1 MCAHPSR
8 PKRDRRQPPRPIR
21 SAKLRKPA
29 GIIPHTRGRPRA
41 GTVAEHH
48 SAHTETHEDAGTV
61 AESSPQCGRT
71 LPCRPPN
78 RGRVVSV
85 RRNRNPGTST
95 THERKRV
102 CRWEAHQSL
111 APAGQ
116 RDAPRRIKR
125 AHPGGEAAATSS
137 PKAVLAGEL
146 GLPSYKPND
155 RATSRTVVWTGA
167 CCPASAPATRG
178 RVFDGKKSSD
188 NTQERACTCTR
199 AATRHGQLAELH
211 HASCEDHRGLGST
224 PTQQASRK
232 HRARARARGAT

>member
-1 MCAHPSR
+1 MQRPARSPSRHQLDRQRLDLIHPATRPPTRIRRPRAATHAHMCAHPSR

-125 AHPGGEAAATSS
+125 ARPGGEAAATSS

-146 GLPSYKPND
+146 GLPS
-155 RATSRTVVWTGA
+155 
-167 CCPASAPATRG
+167 
-178 RVFDGKKSSD
+178 
-188 NTQERACTCTR
+188 
-199 AATRHGQLAELH
+199 
-211 HASCEDHRGLGST
+211 
-224 PTQQASRK
+224 
-232 HRARARARGAT
+232 